1 MSTGIPILPATLFR
15 HAWRGWDAGAMDQR
29 VSFITLAVADIPRTR
44 AFYVDGLGWEPIRGV
59 DR

>member
-1 MSTGIPILPATLFR
+1 
-15 HAWRGWDAGAMDQR
+15 MDQR